1 MKKYSTEAKEKRAE
15 RKKKAEQNLKEIQD
29 KKRHHKRKSSAHFR
43 QLLEDGNTMLN
54 PNEQR
59 EKEAAR
65 RKSVM
70 NHLENIGKGHLSD
83 EDINPKSRDKRKV
96 DKPQR
101 MDRYDYTGNTKQRK
115 QSVVTAN
122 ATATATDLA
131 DADTNVM
138 PNVDELAKGKPSV
151 ITVKQVK

>member
-1 MKKYSTEAKEKRAE
+1 MKKYAPEAQEVRE
-15 RKKKAEQNLKEIQD
+15 QRKKKAEQNLKDIAE

-43 QLLEDGNTMLN
+43 QLLEDGNKTLN

-83 EDINPKSRDKRKV
+83 EDINPKSRDKGRKA

-101 MDRYDYTGNTKQRK
+101 IDRYDYSTNQKQRK
-115 QSVVTAN
+115 KSVVA
-122 ATATATDLA
+122 ATTQDLGDAA
-131 DADTNVM
+131 DNM

-151 ITVKQVK
+151 NTVKYFI